1 MPAEFNERTWLTWLG
16 KVRIV
21 ILLFVTAGGLAISG
35 LTRTNTDVPVFLTVM
50 GTWFAI
56 GSAFIVLRPF
66 WTDWQLL
73 ARIEVLTDLF
83 LSAAVIYVTG
93 SVDTTFNFLFPLVI
107 IVASILLPRW
117 WAYVTAALCFIAF
130 GAVMELTYFDVV
142 HSYSLNK
149 PDIKSL
155 QALIL
160 INLFAFT
167 AIAYLASNLSQKLRQ
182 TDVELQGKSDE
193 LEDLQAVHEH
203 IIHSMRGG
211 LITTSL
217 DGRVTLM
224 NAAGQRLLG
233 RRARDVFGMG
243 VDEIFLD
250 PLPQTNQNRS
260 TGEVRSLL
268 QDGSERT
275 FGVSVSP
282 LMNADQQLIGYVYT
296 FDDLTEVRRLE
307 REVRMR
313 DRLSAVGRMAA
324 GIAHEIRN
332 PLASIAGSVQVL
344 SQISDMSPEQQT
356 LIQIV
361 TKESERLNQII
372 SDFLIYS
379 REKNVELMST
389 DLLPLLEDTI
399 TLLRNHPRLQDPKI
413 DIRTDF
419 PAAHAVTVLGDA
431 DRLKQ
436 VFWNL
441 SENALRAMVDGGT
454 LTISVRNEGE
464 MVAVSFKDTGVG
476 LAPNQVEKIFEPFQ
490 SGFGTGTGLGLAIVY
505 QIAQAH
511 NGSISVQSTLN
522 QGAEFTLRLKKS
534 AQGAQLYEQMPRAA
548 GVGRG

>member
-35 LTRTNTDVPVFLTVM
+35 LTRTNIEVPVFLTVM

-73 ARIEVLTDLF
+73 ARIEVLTDLV
-83 LSAAVIYVTG
+83 LAAAVIYVTG

-130 GAVMELTYFDVV
+130 GAVMELTYFDIVR
-142 HSYSLNK
+142 SYSLSK

-160 INLFAFT
+160 INLFAFM

-217 DGRVTLM
+217 EGRVTLL

-233 RRARDVFGMG
+233 RRARDVFGKG

-250 PLPQTNQNRS
+250 PLPRTNQNLS
-260 TGEVRSLL
+260 TGEVRALL

-275 FGVSVSP
+275 FGISVSP
-282 LMNADQQLIGYVYT
+282 LMNADQQLTGYVYT

-313 DRLSAVGRMAA
+313 DRLAAVGRMAA

-344 SQISDMSPEQQT
+344 SQLSDMGPEQQT

-379 REKNVELMST
+379 REKNLQLVPT

-399 TLLRNHPRLQDPKI
+399 ALLRNHPRLQDQNI
-413 DIRTDF
+413 DIRTEF
-419 PAAHAVTVLGDA
+419 PKDPVTVLGEA

-441 SENALRAMVDGGT
+441 SENALRAMLEGGT

-464 MVAVSFKDTGVG
+464 MVAVSFKDTGIG

-511 NGSISVQSTLN
+511 NGSISVQSAPAK
-522 QGAEFTLRLKKS
+522 GAEFTLRLRKS
-534 AQGAQLYEQMPRAA
+534 AQSSHAPEPMPRAA

>member
-35 LTRTNTDVPVFLTVM
+35 LTRTNIDVSVFLWVM

-73 ARIEVLTDLF
+73 ARVEVLTDLV

-93 SVDTTFNFLFPLVI
+93 SVDTTFNFLFALVI

-117 WAYVTAALCFIAF
+117 WAYVTAAVCFIAF
-130 GAVMELTYFDVV
+130 GAVMELTYFDLV
-142 HSYSLNK
+142 HSYSLSK

-160 INLFAFT
+160 INLFAFM

-182 TDVELQGKSDE
+182 TDVELQDKNDE
-193 LEDLQAVHEH
+193 LEDLQAMHEH

-217 DGRVTLM
+217 EGRVTLL
-224 NAAGQRLLG
+224 NSAGQRLLG
-233 RRARDVFGMG
+233 RRARDVFGKG

-250 PLPQTNQNRS
+250 PLPRTNHNSS
-260 TGEVRSLL
+260 TGEVRALL

-275 FGVSVSP
+275 FGISVSP
-282 LMNADQQLIGYVYT
+282 LMNVDQQLTGYVYT
-296 FDDLTEVRRLE
+296 FEDLTEVRRLE
-307 REVRMR
+307 KEVRMR

-379 REKNVELMST
+379 REKNLQLVPT
-389 DLLPLLEDTI
+389 DLVPLLEDTV
-399 TLLRNHPRLQDPKI
+399 TLLRNHPRLQEHNI
-413 DIRTDF
+413 DVRTEF
-419 PAAHAVTVLGDA
+419 PTDAVTVLGDA

-441 SENALRAMVDGGT
+441 SENALRAMLDGGVF
-454 LTISVRNEGE
+454 TISVRNEGE
-464 MVAVSFKDTGVG
+464 MVAVGFKDTGVG

-511 NGSISVQSTLN
+511 NGSISVQSTPH
-522 QGAEFTLRLKKS
+522 QGAEFTLRLKKTVQAS
-534 AQGAQLYEQMPRAA
+534 LVNEQVPRVA